1 MSTSNKKDNKYQ
13 IAVIPG
19 DGIGKEVME
28 ATISVLDELDV
39 DFDYIYG
46 IAGDECNEE
55 HGTPLPQET
64 IDIVRDSD
72 ACLFGAAGETAA
84 DVIVK
89 IRQEMKMFAN
99 LRPVKSY
106 PNTKSLFENVDFMI
120 VRENT
125 EGLYIADQE
134 EETEDG
140 AIAKRVITR
149 EAEERII
156 DYAFQYAK
164 DNNRTKVTAVHKAN
178 VLKKTDGL
186 FKEIFYEVSEKYP
199 DIDTEDFYVDATAM
213 YLVTQP
219 QEFQVVVTTNLFGDI
234 LSDEGAGLVGGLGLI
249 PSANIGSDGALFE
262 PVHGSAPDIAGQQKA
277 NPIAMMLSAIM
288 MLRYLGENDAA
299 DKFDAA
305 ILKVMRKYGINE
317 GELLDVQ
324 LMRSSRY
331 ASQLERIISPEG
343 TYPLLGKSLAYRTG
357 IFHLLAQAALFKILP
372 RNMETSQVRSALTKV
387 LRTQFG
393 GHQNFDNKGW
403 LTIGLNGCQAEIAEK
418 NINTGSLYGCCAIF
432 LPLGLSFNDS
442 FWVGPFEEWT
452 TLKAWNGNPVEPDQ
466 SIDF

>member
-46 IAGDECNEE
+46 MAGDECNEE

-249 PSANIGSDGALFE
+249 PSANIGADGALFE

-277 NPIAMMLSAIM
+277 NPIAMMLSAII

-305 ILKVMRKYGINE
+305 ILKVLSE
-317 GELLDVQ
+317 GKTLTGD
-324 LMRSSRY
+324 
-331 ASQLERIISPEG
+331 
-343 TYPLLGKSLAYRTG
+343 LGGSATTMEV
-357 IFHLLAQAALFKILP
+357 AQAVKNAL
-372 RNMETSQVRSALTKV
+372 
-387 LRTQFG
+387 
-393 GHQNFDNKGW
+393 
-403 LTIGLNGCQAEIAEK
+403 
-418 NINTGSLYGCCAIF
+418 
-432 LPLGLSFNDS
+432 
-442 FWVGPFEEWT
+442 
-452 TLKAWNGNPVEPDQ
+452 
-466 SIDF
+466 

>member
-39 DFDYIYG
+39 DFDYIYD

-186 FKEIFYEVSEKYP
+186 FKKIFYEVGEKYP

-249 PSANIGSDGALFE
+249 PSANIGADGALFE

-305 ILKVMRKYGINE
+305 ILKVLSE
-317 GELLDVQ
+317 GKTLTGD
-324 LMRSSRY
+324 
-331 ASQLERIISPEG
+331 
-343 TYPLLGKSLAYRTG
+343 LGGSATTMEV
-357 IFHLLAQAALFKILP
+357 AQAVKNAL
-372 RNMETSQVRSALTKV
+372 
-387 LRTQFG
+387 
-393 GHQNFDNKGW
+393 
-403 LTIGLNGCQAEIAEK
+403 
-418 NINTGSLYGCCAIF
+418 
-432 LPLGLSFNDS
+432 
-442 FWVGPFEEWT
+442 
-452 TLKAWNGNPVEPDQ
+452 
-466 SIDF
+466 

>member
-28 ATISVLDELDV
+28 ATISVLDELNI
-39 DFDYIYG
+39 DFDYVYG
-46 IAGDECNEE
+46 IAGDECYEE

-64 IDIVRDSD
+64 IDIIRDSD

-106 PNTKSLFENVDFMI
+106 PNTKSIFENVDFMI

-125 EGLYIADQE
+125 EGLYIANQE
-134 EETEDG
+134 EKTEDG
-140 AIAKRVITR
+140 AIAKRIITR

-186 FKEIFYEVSEKYP
+186 FKEIFYEVGEKYP

-219 QEFQVVVTTNLFGDI
+219 QEFQVIVTTNLFGDI
-234 LSDEGAGLVGGLGLI
+234 LSDEGAGLVGGLGLT
-249 PSANIGSDGALFE
+249 PSANIGADGALFE

-277 NPIAMMLSAIM
+277 NPIAMMLSAVM
-288 MLRYLGENDAA
+288 MLRYLGENEAA
-299 DKFDAA
+299 AKFDAS
-305 ILKVMRKYGINE
+305 ILKVLSE
-317 GELLDVQ
+317 GKTLTSDLGG
-324 LMRSSRY
+324 SSTTI
-331 ASQLERIISPEG
+331 EV
-343 TYPLLGKSLAYRTG
+343 
-357 IFHLLAQAALFKILP
+357 AQAIK
-372 RNMETSQVRSALTKV
+372 
-387 LRTQFG
+387 
-393 GHQNFDNKGW
+393 D
-403 LTIGLNGCQAEIAEK
+403 
-418 NINTGSLYGCCAIF
+418 SL
-432 LPLGLSFNDS
+432 
-442 FWVGPFEEWT
+442 
-452 TLKAWNGNPVEPDQ
+452 
-466 SIDF
+466 

>member
-28 ATISVLDELDV
+28 ATISVLDELNI
-39 DFDYIYG
+39 DFDYVYG

-64 IDIVRDSD
+64 IDIIRDSD

-106 PNTKSLFENVDFMI
+106 PNTKSIFENVDFMI

-125 EGLYIADQE
+125 EGLYIANQE
-134 EETEDG
+134 EESEDG
-140 AIAKRVITR
+140 AIAKRIITR

-156 DYAFQYAK
+156 NYAFQYAK

-186 FKEIFYEVSEKYP
+186 FKKIFYEVAEKYP

-219 QEFQVVVTTNLFGDI
+219 QEFQVIVTTNLFGDI
-234 LSDEGAGLVGGLGLI
+234 LSDEGAGLVGGLGLT
-249 PSANIGSDGALFE
+249 PSANIGADGALFE

-288 MLRYLGENDAA
+288 MLRYLGENEAA
-299 DKFDAA
+299 NKFDAT
-305 ILKVMRKYGINE
+305 ILKVLNE
-317 GELLDVQ
+317 GKTLTSDLGG
-324 LMRSSRY
+324 SSTTI
-331 ASQLERIISPEG
+331 EV
-343 TYPLLGKSLAYRTG
+343 
-357 IFHLLAQAALFKILP
+357 AQAIK
-372 RNMETSQVRSALTKV
+372 
-387 LRTQFG
+387 
-393 GHQNFDNKGW
+393 D
-403 LTIGLNGCQAEIAEK
+403 
-418 NINTGSLYGCCAIF
+418 SL
-432 LPLGLSFNDS
+432 
-442 FWVGPFEEWT
+442 
-452 TLKAWNGNPVEPDQ
+452 
-466 SIDF
+466 

>member
-28 ATISVLDELDV
+28 ATISVLDELNI
-39 DFDYIYG
+39 DFDYVYG

-64 IDIVRDSD
+64 IDIIRDSD

-106 PNTKSLFENVDFMI
+106 PNTKSIFENVDFMI

-125 EGLYIADQE
+125 EGLYIANQE
-134 EETEDG
+134 EGSEDG
-140 AIAKRVITR
+140 AIAKRIITR

-156 DYAFQYAK
+156 NYAFQYAK

-186 FKEIFYEVSEKYP
+186 FKKIFYEVAEKYP

-213 YLVTQP
+213 YLLTLP
-219 QEFQVVVTTNLFGDI
+219 QEFQVIVSTNLFGDI
-234 LSDEGAGLVGGLGLI
+234 LSDEGAGLVGGLGLT
-249 PSANIGSDGALFE
+249 PSANIGADGALFE

-288 MLRYLGENDAA
+288 MLRYLGENEAA
-299 DKFDAA
+299 NKFDAA
-305 ILKVMRKYGINE
+305 ILKVLNE
-317 GELLDVQ
+317 GKTLTSDLGG
-324 LMRSSRY
+324 SSTTI
-331 ASQLERIISPEG
+331 EV
-343 TYPLLGKSLAYRTG
+343 
-357 IFHLLAQAALFKILP
+357 AQAIK
-372 RNMETSQVRSALTKV
+372 
-387 LRTQFG
+387 
-393 GHQNFDNKGW
+393 D
-403 LTIGLNGCQAEIAEK
+403 
-418 NINTGSLYGCCAIF
+418 SL
-432 LPLGLSFNDS
+432 
-442 FWVGPFEEWT
+442 
-452 TLKAWNGNPVEPDQ
+452 
-466 SIDF
+466 